1 MRYAS
6 HRVLHTLRDAAA
18 RGPRRALVILGLVSL
33 LLTSAIGFG
42 LRVNFSESAPR
53 GIYRA
58 VPGTPVRGTWVAA
71 CVSADAAAL
80 GRARGYLGPGPC
92 AGEAEPVLK
101 PIVAVAGDIVELS
114 PQAVVVN
121 GDSLPGSASAS
132 VDRLG
137 RPLQHAIWGRHV
149 VAADEL
155 WLITTGVPNS
165 WDSRYLGPFSISQV
179 RAVARRVWTLE
190 SIRPSHTQPQ
200 SPPR

>member
-1 MRYAS
+1 MKYAS
-6 HRVLHTLRDAAA
+6 HRVLRVLRDAAA
-18 RGPRRALVILGLVSL
+18 RGRRRALVILGLVSL

-92 AGEAEPVLK
+92 AGGAEPVLK
-101 PIVAVAGDIVELS
+101 PVIAVAGDIVELG
-114 PQAVVVN
+114 PQAIVVN
-121 GDSLPGSASAS
+121 GVRLPRSASAS

-137 RPLQHAIWGRHV
+137 RPLQHVWGRHV

-155 WLITTGVPNS
+155 WLISTGVPNS

-179 RAVARRVWTLE
+179 RAVARPVWTLD
-190 SIRPSHTQPQ
+190 SSLPSHTQPQ
-200 SPPR
+200 GLPR

>member
-1 MRYAS
+1 MKYAS
-6 HRVLHTLRDAAA
+6 HRVLRVLRDAAA
-18 RGPRRALVILGLVSL
+18 RGRRRALVILGLVSL

-71 CVSADAAAL
+71 CVNADAAAL

-92 AGEAEPVLK
+92 AGGAEPVLK
-101 PIVAVAGDIVELS
+101 PIVAVAGDVVELG

-121 GDSLPGSASAS
+121 GQRLPRSASAV

-137 RPLQHAIWGRHV
+137 RPLHHAMWGRHV

-155 WLITTGVPNS
+155 WLISTGVPNS

-179 RAVARRVWTLE
+179 RAVARPVWTLD
-190 SIRPSHTQPQ
+190 SSLASHTQPQ
-200 SPPR
+200 GLPR